1 MRLASRFGR
10 INQIRR
16 TRAVTGIDGDV
27 KLNRTL
33 RSMAENMLG
42 FFGHSITPSA

>member
-27 KLNRTL
+27 KLNRA
-33 RSMAENMLG
+33 RWGMAENMLG
-42 FFGHSITPSA
+42 FFGHLTTPSA